1 MESSMQNAI
10 MIQGAVMSALSAILI
25 GSSFGAIP
33 AGTTGSETGEG
44 STTVQLAQAE
54 CQMFGPYAT
63 MGRANEVAN
72 MARGNGYSAIAF
84 HNGDGYY
91 VRIC

>member
-1 MESSMQNAI
+1 MQNAI
-10 MIQGAVMSALSAILI
+10 MIQGRVMSALSAILI
-25 GSSFGAIP
+25 GSSVGASP
-33 AGTTGSETGEG
+33 TGATGSESGER

-72 MARGNGYSAIAF
+72 MARGVGYSAMAF

-91 VRIC
+91 VRVC